1 MKDNIILIGFMGS
14 GKTSVGI
21 RLSYQLKRT
30 MIDTDKWIEQKQ
42 KRTVSEI
49 FAQSGEEAFRMM
61 ETDCLKELIRTADKQ
76 IISVGGGLPMKEEN
90 HALLRELGTVFYLS
104 ATPETVYERLKTDTT
119 RPLLQVEDPEE
130 RIRTLLKRRAPVYEA
145 CADVVLDVSD
155 RSFDEILEQIGKEL
169 RLNKLLDSNLF
180 NQEFVPKRHKFY

>member
-104 ATPETVYERLKTDTT
+104 VTPETVYERLKTDTT

-180 NQEFVPKRHKFY
+180 NQEFVPKRHKFF